1 MAQSGFDE
9 EARLG
14 ATIGTAASVTTD
26 LLSLHHGTR
35 AIAAASTGD
44 RTPEPP
50 ITGWHFLTP
59 RGRAAP
65 GDTARVGYDPYRK
78 HSITRLDYVLVAVAS
93 LVALGLVLWAV
104 LA

>member
-1 MAQSGFDE
+1 M
-9 EARLG
+9 
-14 ATIGTAASVTTD
+14 
-26 LLSLHHGTR
+26 R
-35 AIAAASTGD
+35 AIAAASTQD
-44 RTPEPP
+44 RTPWLSEA
-50 ITGWHFLTP
+50 GRHFLTR
-59 RGRAAP
+59 RGRGGP

>member
-1 MAQSGFDE
+1 MTS
-9 EARLG
+9 
-14 ATIGTAASVTTD
+14 D
-26 LLSLHHGTR
+26 LLRLHHGMR
-35 AIAAASTGD
+35 AIAAASRED
-44 RTPEPP
+44 RTPGLP
-50 ITGWHFLTP
+50 TAGRHFLTP

-65 GDTARVGYDPYRK
+65 SDTAPVGYDPYRK